1 MESINMH
8 HTGWFVIL
16 KHCPFEFQNTIFLT
30 EWFTLILI
38 ASSSRWWQLW
48 TNFLFYHVTHL
59 LALAVLGR
67 WLIFSF
73 HRAAVGFSWWLFKHF
88 GYSCPLFQS
97 NELVCRIIICRSSP
111 WLIKFLSGRAYWYS
125 SGWICQILL
134 LKPFLYSKNGTKPA
148 ASKTL

>member
-8 HTGWFVIL
+8 CTGWFVIL

-38 ASSSRWWQLW
+38 ASSSRRWQLW

-73 HRAAVGFSWWLFKHF
+73 YRATVGFSSGLFKHF
-88 GYSCPLFQS
+88 FIFLYSFPV
-97 NELVCRIIICRSSP
+97 ELVFRIIICRITP
-111 WLIKFLSGRAYWYS
+111 WLIKFLSRHARWHS
-125 SGWICQILL
+125 CGWICQIIL
-134 LKPFLYSKNGTKPA
+134 LKPLLVNMVPNLQPDS
-148 ASKTL
+148 SC